1 MRPPMIALMSLILI
15 AIVAAL
21 WTIGGPSQARAERRD
36 MTRWQDLQTLARHMD
51 CLLLDGK
58 TISGASATCPG
69 QPRAE
74 DPFTGTAYVVEQ
86 VTDQHITL
94 CAGFETDLRQLA
106 PYFFDHNLDS
116 ERGCAVIRRQGRN

>member
-36 MTRWQDLQTLARHMD
+36 MTRWQDLQSLARHMD

-58 TISGASATCPG
+58 AITGTSAVCPG

-74 DPFTGTAYVVEQ
+74 DPFSGTAYVVDQ

-94 CAGFETDLRQLA
+94 CAGFETDLRQLG
-106 PYFFDHNLDS
+106 PYISDQNLDS